1 MPMFTRSYKQSKVQI
16 WEIIGMPSKDKY
28 ENFYHWYIMM
38 RQFAPSAIEKWIQDD
53 NTLQND
59 KLIVEILRLIESL

>member
-1 MPMFTRSYKQSKVQI
+1 
-16 WEIIGMPSKDKY
+16 MPSKDKY